1 MAAKAE
7 TQRQTQNIVSSL
19 NTAKTHAVNAYS
31 KAGAGGESKV
41 DTLIYAALK
50 RCAANEDA
58 VNVVANNMDT
68 LLVSNNAKLHTLEEV
83 RRRAEDIAANFA
95 ELKELSKDN
104 PAIYE
109 AGKRMMAVMGS
120 RALPQGMIAKLVAE
134 ASNAKIGAMRKL
146 SPRSS
151 GPEIHRAVTE
161 FRDNLERAMNAS
173 GAEGATD
180 GPNEKQ
186 ACRNF
191 FATVMMARCGAN
203 TLRTMQGAFVGDV
216 PGKMVALY
224 SDISEGHQNEGLGLD
239 HEITIK
245 LEDQAASHM
254 MNIANLKGGID
265 LALDGDF
272 GEEDIVPFNGSFNA
286 DEFGGA
292 EILEDLVKIASRQV

>member
-1 MAAKAE
+1 
-7 TQRQTQNIVSSL
+7 
-19 NTAKTHAVNAYS
+19 
-31 KAGAGGESKV
+31 V

-68 LLVSNNAKLHTLEEV
+68 LLVSNNAKLRTIEEV
-83 RRRAEDIAANFA
+83 RERAKAVAANFE
-95 ELKELSKDN
+95 ELKELSKGN

-109 AGKRMMAVMGS
+109 AGKRLMAGMGGK
-120 RALPQGMIAKLVAE
+120 ALPPGMIAKLVAE

-161 FRDNLERAMNAS
+161 FRDNLEQAMNAS

-224 SDISEGHQNEGLGLD
+224 SDISEGHQNEDLD
-239 HEITIK
+239 HEIAIK
-245 LEDQAASHM
+245 FEDQAASHM
-254 MNIANLKGGID
+254 MNIANLKGAID
-265 LALDGDF
+265 LALDGKF
-272 GEEDIVPFNGSFNA
+272 GEDIVPFNGSFNA

-292 EILEDLVKIASRQV
+292 EILEDLVNLASHEV